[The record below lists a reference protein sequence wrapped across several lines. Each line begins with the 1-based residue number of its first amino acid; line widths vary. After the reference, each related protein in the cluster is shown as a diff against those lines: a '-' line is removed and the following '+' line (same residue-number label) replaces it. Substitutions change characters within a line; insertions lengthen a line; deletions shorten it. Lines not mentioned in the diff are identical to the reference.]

1 MYCVDCRVCLALEEF
16 LGMCVSQDTESCLC
30 TTADTTQQMVWGS
43 PLSGIREDPG
53 LPQASSHPC
62 DLRPG
67 TQMEAARKTKFSVG
81 IELPATQLPARS

>member
-1 MYCVDCRVCLALEEF
+1 MCCVDCRVCLALEEF

-43 PLSGIREDPG
+43 PLSGIQEDPG
-53 LPQASSHPC
+53 LPQAGSHLC